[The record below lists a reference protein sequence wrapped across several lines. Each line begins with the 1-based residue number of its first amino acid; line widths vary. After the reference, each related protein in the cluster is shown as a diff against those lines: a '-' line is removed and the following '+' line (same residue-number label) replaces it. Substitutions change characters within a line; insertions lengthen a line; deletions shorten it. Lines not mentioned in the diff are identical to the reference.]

1 MRAWPGI
8 RASEPLLGIER
19 YFSFRCRL
27 GMGSTQRKMRCF
39 GVLVAGSLVLT
50 IGVLY
55 VLSDSHSDS
64 LPPSTRIQPPH
75 YQIHGHPLGPLQLQ
89 GSVLSEVWQVH
100 RQQPGPLQSEG
111 IEWAERINE
120 QMMRQRYRGWLK
132 RLEELR

>member
-1 MRAWPGI
+1 MP
-8 RASEPLLGIER
+8 
-19 YFSFRCRL
+19 
-27 GMGSTQRKMRCF
+27 CF

-64 LPPSTRIQPPH
+64 PPPPTRIQPPD
-75 YQIHGHPLGPLQLQ
+75 YQIHWQPLGPLQLQ
-89 GSVLSEVWQVH
+89 GSVLSEVFQVH
-100 RQQPGPLQSEG
+100 RQQLGPLQSEG